1 MQVFLA
7 NQTVKGV
14 YGDLFLKFFFQKLM
28 KDRDLSRLSGNV
40 DKIVVIGITGGFDH
54 LNKAVFYVTRQR
66 TRPSAAF
73 SALHD
78 AAAGKQQWLGDD
90 TCFFILVHII
100 LFGAALGRTGLV
112 HNLFMQQDHELII

>member
-1 MQVFLA
+1 
-7 NQTVKGV
+7 
-14 YGDLFLKFFFQKLM
+14 M

-90 TCFFILVHII
+90 TCFFYTGPHNTFLARRLAEPVLFII
-100 LFGAALGRTGLV
+100 FLCSKIM
-112 HNLFMQQDHELII
+112 N